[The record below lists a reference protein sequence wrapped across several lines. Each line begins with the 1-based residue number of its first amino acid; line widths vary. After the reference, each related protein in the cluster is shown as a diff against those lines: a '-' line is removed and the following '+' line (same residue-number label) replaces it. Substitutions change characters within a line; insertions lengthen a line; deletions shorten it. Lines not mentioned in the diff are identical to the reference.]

1 MDFETTI
8 ILKNSQILQEQIW
21 AMLWEN
27 GVRMKFFAIR
37 DESAQIQKDL
47 AYNVLQNGTER

>member
-1 MDFETTI
+1 
-8 ILKNSQILQEQIW
+8 
-21 AMLWEN
+21 MLWEN
-27 GVRMKFFAIR
+27 GMRMKFFAIR